1 MPLFNINNNIVS
13 LIRRRMLQI
22 AVHSYIYYEL
32 NENIIS
38 DETWSKWAKELVE
51 LIKKYPKEFK
61 TIKHHEW
68 FEDFDG
74 STGFQFVKLATP
86 NLITKAYLLT
96 GRLGKE

>member
-1 MPLFNINNNIVS
+1 
-13 LIRRRMLQI
+13 MLQI

-32 NENIIS
+32 NTNVIS

-74 STGFQFVKLATP
+74 NTGYQFVNFATP
-86 NLITKAYLLT
+86 RLITKAYMLC
-96 GRLGKE
+96 GKKGK

>member
-1 MPLFNINNNIVS
+1 MALFSIDSNITS

-22 AVHSYIYYEL
+22 AVHSYIYYKL
-32 NENIIS
+32 DTNII
-38 DETWSKWAKELVE
+38 DDYTWSKWAMELVD

-96 GRLGKE
+96 GKLGKE